1 MILKIRLYTYE
12 WLTKLICAIGLT
24 TAASAPRSVKVGYL
38 CHAILHGNIITFVP
52 FSFDKVSV
60 AMVGCVALKE

>member
-12 WLTKLICAIGLT
+12 WLTKLIRAIGLT
-24 TAASAPRSVKVGYL
+24 TAASAPRSVRLSHL
-38 CHAILHGNIITFVP
+38 CHAILHGNIITLVS

-60 AMVGCVALKE
+60 AMAGCVTLKE

>member
-24 TAASAPRSVKVGYL
+24 TAASAPRSVRVDYL
-38 CHAILHGNIITFVP
+38 CHAILHGNVITFVP